1 MPRLLLSAPAHQL
14 RYEAARQAKRQ
25 QETGSPLGARNPK
38 ARLLSNKTHYSPTD
52 HEARI
57 SVKPGKARAL
67 NYLCSLAVDTAH
79 GVISHVQADFAD
91 SRDSLHLPDLGK
103 RLQARL
109 ASNDLSLRDVVA
121 DTGYSNGFNYAFL
134 EQRGI
139 TPWIPTFGAY
149 KPEVAGF
156 TYQAQAD
163 EYRCRADKPL
173 PFRRYRATADGT
185 WMKHY
190 CAYYQDCQHCPFKAN
205 CVPSADHKQ
214 LVRSTFDAAYR
225 LAWHRQ
231 RSPKGQWMRRVR
243 QRTVEPVFGN
253 LLQHY
258 GLRRVGTKGRAAA
271 HKAMLLSAIAYNL
284 KKLLK
289 HQPKR
294 AVSLALALQPTS
306 LQLAY
311 RFFKRYRRGFT
322 SSVNA
327 RSLEQLSSATD
338 TWD

>member
-1 MPRLLLSAPAHQL
+1 MD
-14 RYEAARQAKRQ
+14 E
-25 QETGSPLGARNPK
+25 
-38 ARLLSNKTHYSPTD
+38 
-52 HEARI
+52 
-57 SVKPGKARAL
+57 
-67 NYLCSLAVDTAH
+67 AH

-91 SRDSLHLPDLGK
+91 SRDSLHLPALVK

-109 ASNDLSLRDVVA
+109 AGNALFLRNLVA

-173 PFRRYRATADGT
+173 PFRRCRATADGT

-190 CAYYQDCQHCPFKAN
+190 RAYYQDCQHCPFKAS

-214 LVRSTFDAAYR
+214 LVRSAFDAAYR
-225 LAWHRQ
+225 RAWHRQ
-231 RSPKGQWMRRVR
+231 RSSQGQWMRRVR

-258 GLRRVGTKGRAAA
+258 NLRRVGTKGKVAA

-289 HQPKR
+289 HHSKR
-294 AVSLALALQPTS
+294 VVSLALARQPA
-306 LQLAY
+306 LRQLAHC
-311 RFFKRYRRGFT
+311 FFKRSRRNFT
-322 SSVNA
+322 SSIEVPSGE
-327 RSLEQLSSATD
+327 RLSSATD
-338 TWD
+338 TCV